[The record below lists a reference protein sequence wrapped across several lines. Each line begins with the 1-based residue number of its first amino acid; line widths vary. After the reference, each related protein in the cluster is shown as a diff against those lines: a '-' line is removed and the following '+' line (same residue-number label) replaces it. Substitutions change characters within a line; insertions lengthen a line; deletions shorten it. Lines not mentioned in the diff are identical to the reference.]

1 MRERRKQDLTTPG
14 IKKGFAQAGS
24 AQMAKV
30 AKPTFKPMPYKVGH
44 YWRVEVEW
52 ADGVT
57 QHVDDFGSESEAL
70 EWIARKSDD
79 WARKHPR
86 SG

>member
-1 MRERRKQDLTTPG
+1 
-14 IKKGFAQAGS
+14 
-24 AQMAKV
+24 MAKV
-30 AKPTFKPMPYKVGH
+30 AKPTFKPFPYKVGDH
-44 YWRVEVEW
+44 WRVEVEW
-52 ADGVT
+52 PDGVT

-70 EWIARKSDD
+70 EWISRKSDD